1 MKKITL
7 SFAALA
13 MSAISFAALN
23 PFAYGLKSELS
34 VDKSELTVSY
44 SLNAEATSV
53 KVVILNG
60 EEVVKT
66 VDCTEKGLA
75 KGDYTVTIPTA
86 GLPTNADLTWKV
98 EVTGAAVAAPTEHP
112 TNYDFYHPSAVDIDN
127 NPENPTFGLLL
138 VNEGM
143 QDVKGEKQGD
153 TGEPYVSTEMGAGI
167 YAFNPAFEPMP
178 NGDKPGYNGGI
189 EFRSLLP
196 EDYLSSTGKRIT
208 SYAPRRIRISEDG
221 RIFVT
226 SLDVNGT
233 YLWEVN
239 PENMDEWTP
248 VFEGASVNDQAELLD
263 AEGNFMVGPNCGF
276 DVKGSGENLQ
286 LIMYSVNKGGITA
299 SAMGGFKCAEY
310 NLGTATNWTAAPSKM
325 WVEGKYA
332 INYNGTQVIYDNE
345 GGIWIASYRGS
356 ATDLNPGIVHL
367 NKDGVEDYKGLWN
380 NMRNAGIRFNNDF
393 TKLIVTSN
401 NGTAKKATLYAV
413 SKDNN
418 GAPVLT
424 EELVINMATVGN
436 NLNDFAWD
444 YAGNLYACGNSSEKL
459 VAWAMPR
466 TADEVVATPAAS
478 QYAFN
483 LQGVTTY
490 IENVE
495 VAPQVQKIIRDG
507 QVLIIR
513 DGKTFNMMG
522 QEVK

>member
-7 SFAALA
+7 SFVALA

-23 PFAYGLKSELS
+23 PFAYGLTSELS

-44 SLNAEATSV
+44 SLNAEATTV

-60 EEVVKT
+60 EEAVKT
-66 VDCTEKGLA
+66 VDCTDKGLA

-86 GLPTNADLTWKV
+86 GLPINTDLTWKV

-112 TNYDFYHPSAVDIDN
+112 TNYSFYHPSAVDIDN
-127 NPENPTFGLLL
+127 NPENPTFGLILC
-138 VNEGM
+138 NEGM
-143 QDVKGEKQGD
+143 QSVKSKTEG
-153 TGEPYVSTEMGAGI
+153 YVSAQFGAGI
-167 YAFNPAFEPMP
+167 FAFNPAFEPMP
-178 NGDKPGYNGGI
+178 NGDQPGYNGGI
-189 EFRSLLP
+189 EFT
-196 EDYLSSTGKRIT
+196 TGRADG
-208 SYAPRRIRISEDG
+208 SGVAYAPRRIRISEDG

-226 SLDVNGT
+226 SLNTDGN

-248 VFEGASVNDQAELLD
+248 VFSGTLNDNKELVD
-263 AEGNFMVGPNCGF
+263 AEGNFVAAPNNGF
-276 DVKGSGENLQ
+276 DVKGAGENLQ
-286 LIMYSVNKGGITA
+286 LAMYSVNLPGIT
-299 SAMGGFKCAEY
+299 SAAMSGFRLHEY
-310 NLGTATNWTAAPSKM
+310 NLGTATEWTTAPSKAL
-325 WVEGKYA
+325 VEGKYA
-332 INYNGTQVIYDNE
+332 INYMGTQVEYDNE
-345 GGIWIASYRGS
+345 GGFWIASYRGE
-356 ATDLNPGIVHL
+356 ANDVNPGLVHI
-367 NKDGVEDYKGLWN
+367 NADGVEDAKLVWSN
-380 NMRNAGIRFNNDF
+380 VRQAGIRFNNDF
-393 TKLIVTSN
+393 TKLVVAGN
-401 NGTAKKATLYAV
+401 KGTAKKATIYAV
-413 SKDNN
+413 SKDAN

-424 EELVINMATVGN
+424 EETVINMATLGN

-444 YAGNLYACGNSSEKL
+444 YAGNLYGVSNSNEKI

-478 QYAFN
+478 QYVFN
-483 LQGVTTY
+483 LQGVSTY

-495 VAPQVQKIIRDG
+495 VAPQVQKIVRDG